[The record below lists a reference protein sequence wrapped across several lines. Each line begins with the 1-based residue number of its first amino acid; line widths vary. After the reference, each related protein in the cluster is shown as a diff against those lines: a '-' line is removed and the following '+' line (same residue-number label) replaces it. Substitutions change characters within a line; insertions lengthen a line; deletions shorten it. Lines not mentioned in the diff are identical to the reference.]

1 MKRNIT
7 FLFLLFAAIAANSQ
21 TLLIQE
27 TFQDWTAQ
35 DTSVSYS
42 ITKKIFDGKTIGTF
56 TSNSLV
62 VSPEQN
68 IGKTGKA
75 EGNANPS
82 KGRIAI
88 KGAKSYLQLPELAS
102 VGLINIKASSGKD
115 LREFKLQVQTG
126 GSFED
131 ITGTVTPCSN
141 TVTKLYTFNLKY
153 SKPTTIR
160 IVPTSGSKIYIY
172 DLEVFSYSSK

>member
-1 MKRNIT
+1 MKRN
-7 FLFLLFAAIAANSQ
+7 FVLLLFLFAAILANSQ
-21 TLLIQE
+21 TVLLQE
-27 TFQDWTAQ
+27 TFQDWNAQ
-35 DTSVSYS
+35 DTAINYTIS
-42 ITKKIFDGKTIGTF
+42 KKLFDGKTIGTF

-68 IGKTGKA
+68 IGKAGKA

-102 VGLINIKASSGKD
+102 VGLINVKASSGKD
-115 LREFKLQVQTG
+115 LREFKLQVLTG

-131 ITGTVTPCSN
+131 IPGTVTPCSN
-141 TVTKLYTFNLKY
+141 IITKQYTFKLKY
-153 SKPTTIR
+153 SKQTTIR
-160 IVPTSGSKIYIY
+160 IVPTSGSRIYLY
-172 DLEVFSYSSK
+172 DLEVFSYPSK